1 MKIPMKKIILLLLC
15 MVLGVTTSYAKER
28 PKESYENYVK
38 GYEKVL
44 KGWKKEFKKM
54 PQTGDVTIDF
64 LDIIVKHHE
73 GTLAMIENELAYG
86 DNPVIWQFARG
97 IKNIQYKRKSQIE
110 LLIKQLKKEKQA
122 DKETEKIYLG
132 EAQKILQS
140 MLQQME
146 KTDCKENV
154 DKAYVLQM
162 TISHEATNQL
172 AEHVMKYSNNAMV
185 QEIAQKMVNTQTKEI
200 KKMQKFARE
209 IR

>member
-1 MKIPMKKIILLLLC
+1 MKKIILILLC
-15 MVLGVTTSYAKER
+15 FTLGVTTSYAKER
-28 PKESYENYVK
+28 PKESYQDYAK

-44 KGWKKEFKKM
+44 KGWKKDFKKM

-64 LDIIVKHHE
+64 LDVMVKHHE

-86 DNPVIWQFARG
+86 DNPIIWQFARG
-97 IKNIQYKRKSQIE
+97 IKNTQYKRKSQIE
-110 LLIKQLKKEKQA
+110 LLIKQLKKEKQV
-122 DKETEKIYLG
+122 DKETEKIYLL
-132 EAQKILQS
+132 EVQKIIQD

-146 KTDCKENV
+146 KADCKENV

-162 TISHEATNQL
+162 IVSHEATNQL
-172 AEHVMKYSNNAMV
+172 AEHMMKYSTNTTV
-185 QEIAQKMVNTQTKEI
+185 QEIAQKMINTQTKEI